1 MSKEGK
7 TIILSMTI
15 NFVVSTIK
23 LVSGIICH
31 SKAMVADAFHSLSDF
46 ITDIIAFFGSN
57 YSKKQPDNK
66 HPDGYGRFEYIID
79 ILIAGVILGLGV
91 YTIVHSFHQEPIK
104 ANYIWLGIIIFSI
117 ILKVINSKL
126 LMNKGIEYNSPILI
140 TSSKESHDDVIASLG
155 VIFVI
160 IISQFTEVYPILKYA
175 DTLCSLVIGALI
187 IRTGSELLK
196 ENIDFLLGRTE
207 ENTEAQNR
215 IKKIISEYEEL
226 EYKNIELE
234 RHGSYYVLE
243 LDVYVIKNIKVFKL
257 IKIEEEISKKIKS
270 LNYRIK
276 FVDIN
281 LYHKTEKTTS
291 I

>member
-1 MSKEGK
+1 MRKEGK
-7 TIILSMTI
+7 TIIISMII
-15 NFVVSTIK
+15 NFIVSTIK

-57 YSKKQPDNK
+57 YSQKEADTK

-79 ILIAGVILGLGV
+79 IFIAAVIIGLGV
-91 YTIVHSFHQEPIK
+91 FTIVHSFHQEPIK
-104 ANYIWLGIIIFSI
+104 SSSIWIGIIIFSI

-140 TSSKESHDDVIASLG
+140 TSSKESHDDVISSLG

-160 IISQFTEVYPILKYA
+160 IISQFTEIYPILRYA

-196 ENIDFLLGRTE
+196 ENIDFLLGKTE
-207 ENTEAQNR
+207 ENSAAQNR
-215 IKKIISEYEEL
+215 IIKILNEYDEL
-226 EYKNIELE
+226 EYKSMELE

-243 LDVYVIKNIKVFKL
+243 LDIYVQKNIKVFKL
-257 IKIEEEISKKIKS
+257 IKIEEEISKKIKN

-281 LYHKTEKTTS
+281 ISQKKEETTS